1 MAVDV
6 CCLASPTLSMRIAP
20 FILILL
26 VGQAVSAQDKP
37 DFSGDW
43 ILVNRSDAPSS
54 AAQSISVHESFK
66 RESVRG
72 TPVDPPLVTLLVER
86 RINGTVHSELYTVGT
101 ISGTV
106 GGTVFGGQRE
116 QTRFSTSWD
125 GDRLVIEVRY
135 SGRPV
140 DAGAFS
146 EHKEVWSLDVAQGVL
161 LLAVTEKAPG
171 TEPTTTDLIYRRQV
185 L

>member
-1 MAVDV
+1 MRMH
-6 CCLASPTLSMRIAP
+6 LASC
-20 FILILL
+20 ILVLL
-26 VGQAVSAQDKP
+26 VGQAASPQDKP

-43 ILVNRSDAPSS
+43 ILVNRSDAPSN

-72 TPVDPPLVTLLVER
+72 TPVDPPLITLLVER

-116 QTRFSTSWD
+116 QTRFSTTWD

>member
-1 MAVDV
+1 
-6 CCLASPTLSMRIAP
+6 MRIAP
-20 FILILL
+20 FILIVL
-26 VGQAVSAQDKP
+26 VGQPVSAQEKP

-43 ILVNRSDAPSS
+43 ILINRSNAPSN

-66 RESVRG
+66 HESVRG
-72 TPVDPPLVTLLVER
+72 TPVDPPLITLLVER
-86 RINGTVHSELYTVGT
+86 RVNGTVHSELYTVGT

-106 GGTVFGGQRE
+106 GGTGFGGKSERAQV
-116 QTRFSTSWD
+116 STSWD

-140 DAGAFS
+140 DASAVS
-146 EHKEVWSLDVAQGVL
+146 EHKEVWSLDVAHGVL
-161 LLAVTEKAPG
+161 LVAVTEKAPG
-171 TEPTTTDLIYRRQV
+171 TEPTTTNLMYRRQV